1 MASFLAI
8 TIYFINAKWK
18 LTVASLSWQQTRFR
32 QAQSLQPW
40 LINLIFSFKSGFKS
54 SNKNEKIE
62 QNRCSFKVLRDF
74 YDIFNNY
81 LAF

>member
-32 QAQSLQPW
+32 QAQSL
-40 LINLIFSFKSGFKS
+40 
-54 SNKNEKIE
+54 
-62 QNRCSFKVLRDF
+62 
-74 YDIFNNY
+74 
-81 LAF
+81 